1 MSNKTLDKEN
11 MLRQKLIDVAAKVFA
26 EKGFSHATIR
36 DICMQ
41 ADANIAA
48 VNYYWGDKK
57 KLYERVIEELI
68 IKKSRIY
75 PLTVAMD
82 DSLSPEERLRKF
94 IELFLY
100 RLLDSEQPSWSGK
113 IMIREIT
120 QPTESITLVLDKLI
134 KPTFDV
140 LNSIVCAI
148 RGDGVPQDKIKL
160 AVVSIISQCV
170 FYVNSANIRDKLVE
184 KELLPEFKME
194 EVIDHIT
201 DFSFKALVG
210 N

>member
-68 IKKSRIY
+68 INKSRIY
-75 PLTVAMD
+75 PLTEAMD

-100 RLLDSEQPSWSGK
+100 RLLHSEQSSWSGK

-134 KPTFDV
+134 KPTFEV

-148 RGDGVPQDKIKL
+148 QGDEVSQDKIKL

-170 FYVNSANIRDKLVE
+170 FYVNSANIMDKLVE
-184 KELLPEFKME
+184 KELLPEFKMK

-201 DFSFKALVG
+201 DFSLKALESD
-210 N
+210 